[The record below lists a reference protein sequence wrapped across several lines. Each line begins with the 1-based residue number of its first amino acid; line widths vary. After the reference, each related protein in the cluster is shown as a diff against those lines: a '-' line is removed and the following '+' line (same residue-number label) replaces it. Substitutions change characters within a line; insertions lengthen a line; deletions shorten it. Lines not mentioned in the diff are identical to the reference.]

1 MLIFPSC
8 GGDGDEVGV
17 EMGGGGGGMISL
29 VN

>member
-8 GGDGDEVGV
+8 GGDGDEAGV
-17 EMGGGGGGMISL
+17 EMGGGGGMISL